1 MPRPCKRR
9 RICAMPEAM
18 SFGPKGCVTEAGQS
32 RQSGQFGQSRQSGLS
47 PQSGQWDALDT
58 VNMTLD
64 EYETIRLMDLL
75 GYTQEEAA
83 ASMDVSRTTVQAIY
97 ESARHKLAQALC
109 ESRELRIG
117 GGNYILCEGRGRGCS
132 CRRCQKEEE

>member
-9 RICAMPEAM
+9 RICAMPGAM
-18 SFGPKGCVTEAGQS
+18 YFGPKGCTDSENQTD
-32 RQSGQFGQSRQSGLS
+32 RQ
-47 PQSGQWDALDT
+47 DA
-58 VNMTLD
+58 VIMTLD

-83 ASMDVSRTTVQAIY
+83 ASMDVARTTVQAIY
-97 ESARHKLAQALC
+97 ESARRKLAQALC
-109 ESRELRIG
+109 ESRELRIE

-132 CRRCQKEEE
+132 CRRCQNKEE

>member
-18 SFGPKGCVTEAGQS
+18 SFGPKGCVTQVG
-32 RQSGQFGQSRQSGLS
+32 QSGQSA
-47 PQSGQWDALDT
+47 QWDALDT

-83 ASMDVSRTTVQAIY
+83 TSMDVSRTTVQAIY

>member
-18 SFGPKGCVTEAGQS
+18 SFGPKGCVTQVG
-32 RQSGQFGQSRQSGLS
+32 QSGQSS
-47 PQSGQWDALDT
+47 QWDALDT

-83 ASMDVSRTTVQAIY
+83 TSMDVSRTTVQAIY

>member
-9 RICAMPEAM
+9 RICAMPGVM
-18 SFGPKGCVTEAGQS
+18 SFAPKDGQT
-32 RQSGQFGQSRQSGLS
+32 
-47 PQSGQWDALDT
+47 PDAE
-58 VNMTLD
+58 VIIMTLD

-83 ASMDVSRTTVQAIY
+83 ASMDVARTTVQAIY
-97 ESARHKLAQALC
+97 ESARRKLAQALC
-109 ESRELRIG
+109 EGRELRIG

-132 CRRCQKEEE
+132 CQRCRNKED

>member
-9 RICAMPEAM
+9 RICALPGAL
-18 SFGPKGCVTEAGQS
+18 SFGPIGCQTVHDS
-32 RQSGQFGQSRQSGLS
+32 RD
-47 PQSGQWDALDT
+47 PVA
-58 VNMTLD
+58 MTLD

-83 ASMDVSRTTVQAIY
+83 VSMDVARTTVQAIY
-97 ESARHKLAQALC
+97 ENARRKLAQALC
-109 ESRELRIG
+109 ESRQLRIE

-132 CRRCQKEEE
+132 CRRCQNEEE

>member
-9 RICAMPEAM
+9 RICAMPGAV
-18 SFGPKGCVTEAGQS
+18 SFAPSGCAGRGYPSGSPAPVT
-32 RQSGQFGQSRQSGLS
+32 
-47 PQSGQWDALDT
+47 
-58 VNMTLD
+58 MTLD

-83 ASMDVSRTTVQAIY
+83 ASMDVARTTVQAIY
-97 ESARHKLAQALC
+97 ESARRKLAQALC
-109 ESRELRIG
+109 ESRELRIE

-132 CRRCQKEEE
+132 CRRCQNKEE

>member
-9 RICAMPEAM
+9 RICALPNAM
-18 SFGPKGCVTEAGQS
+18 EFGPIVSRTSQNIQDPVT
-32 RQSGQFGQSRQSGLS
+32 
-47 PQSGQWDALDT
+47 
-58 VNMTLD
+58 MTLD

-83 ASMDVSRTTVQAIY
+83 VSMDVARTTVQAIY
-97 ESARHKLAQALC
+97 ENARRKLAQALC
-109 ESRELRIG
+109 ESRQLRIE

-132 CRRCQKEEE
+132 CRRCQNEEE